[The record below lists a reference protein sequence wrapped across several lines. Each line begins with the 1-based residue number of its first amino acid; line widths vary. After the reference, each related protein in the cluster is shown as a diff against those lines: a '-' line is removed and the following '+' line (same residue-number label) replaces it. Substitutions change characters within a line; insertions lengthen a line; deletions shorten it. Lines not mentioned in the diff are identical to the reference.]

1 MNITGVPT
9 IIDITQTNE
18 NVVQLI
24 LLILSCIGS
33 IISGLVVVIVKK
45 QLNKVDTDNN
55 DTKTLIQKQ
64 TVDISNRMDI
74 MSHIAETISQ
84 QTKSIAPL
92 SARSL
97 TLSAM
102 KNKTNE
108 PITPRSDI
116 TDAPRDIVN
125 LDHLILNDMI
135 SHVVL
140 KDGNKYYT
148 M

>member
-74 MSHIAETISQ
+74 MSNIAETISQ
-84 QTKSIAPL
+84 QTKSIPL

-125 LDHLILNDMI
+125 LDHLVLNDMI

>member
-1 MNITGVPT
+1 MNITSVPT

-55 DTKTLIQKQ
+55 DTKSLIQKQ

-102 KNKTNE
+102 KKKTNE

>member
-9 IIDITQTNE
+9 IIDITQTHE

-55 DTKTLIQKQ
+55 DTKSLIQKQ

-74 MSHIAETISQ
+74 MSNIAETISQ
-84 QTKSIAPL
+84 QTKSIPL

-116 TDAPRDIVN
+116 TDAPHDFVN
-125 LDHLILNDMI
+125 LDHLVLNDMI

>member
-1 MNITGVPT
+1 MNITSVPT
-9 IIDITQTNE
+9 IIDITQTHE

-55 DTKTLIQKQ
+55 DTKSLIQKQ

-74 MSHIAETISQ
+74 MSNIAETISQ
-84 QTKSIAPL
+84 QTKSIPL

-125 LDHLILNDMI
+125 LDHLVLNDMI